1 MKRYERYKDS
11 GVQWIGKIP
20 EHWKL
25 ILNGVLFH
33 EEIRTP
39 NKDDQPLSLSQKDGV
54 IPADELDK
62 QTLKASTYNNWK
74 KVLKDDLIL
83 NRFKAH
89 LGVLF
94 SSEHEGMVSFHY
106 GVYKMRL
113 SLCPKYY
120 EYLFHTEKYKYILAA
135 SSKGMT
141 VGLQNLSN
149 RDFYA
154 IKSIMPPVTEQR
166 TIVDYLKDKTL
177 KIDQYVAA
185 RERERAA

>member
-11 GVQWIGKIP
+11 GVQWIGEIP
-20 EHWKL
+20 EHWGL

-39 NKDDQPLSLSQKDGV
+39 NMADKPLSLSQKDGV
-54 IPADELDK
+54 IPADELDI
-62 QTLKASTYNNWK
+62 QTLKTSTYNNWK
-74 KVLKDDLIL
+74 KVLRDDLIL

-94 SSEHEGMVSFHY
+94 SSNYEGMVSFHY

-113 SLCPKYY
+113 ALCPKYY

-141 VGLQNLSN
+141 IGLQNLSN

-154 IKSIMPPVTEQR
+154 IKSIVPPLSEQCA
-166 TIVDYLKDKTL
+166 IIDYLKCKTN